1 PDLEEYTAGRA
12 VSLSGWYRRTGGKG
26 FLRKVLGA
34 LTMFCLERWFLILLL
49 AASLAGAQELEERP
63 GSTTAGSGQK
73 ADQQVD
79 SKNQF
84 RLLPKPREDRDGGEF
99 LTPGSDPE
107 NRIVWPFLR
116 HLAQDQKQFWT
127 APTRLSTADAVALL
141 PFSAFTG
148 VLIASDS
155 WISRQ
160 VPDKPDQLQ
169 RSLDISNYSV
179 YSLVGA
185 SGGALLLGY
194 FSKNDHLS
202 ETGLLAGEAAIN
214 SSGVNF
220 LFKSITQRPRPTE
233 GNGNGS
239 FFQGGSSFPSEHSAI
254 AWSMASVFAH
264 EYP

>member
-1 PDLEEYTAGRA
+1 
-12 VSLSGWYRRTGGKG
+12 
-26 FLRKVLGA
+26 
-34 LTMFCLERWFLILLL
+34 
-49 AASLAGAQELEERP
+49 
-63 GSTTAGSGQK
+63 
-73 ADQQVD
+73 
-79 SKNQF
+79 
-84 RLLPKPREDRDGGEF
+84 
-99 LTPGSDPE
+99 
-107 NRIVWPFLR
+107 
-116 HLAQDQKQFWT
+116 
-127 APTRLSTADAVALL
+127 
-141 PFSAFTG
+141 
-148 VLIASDS
+148 
-155 WISRQ
+155 
-160 VPDKPDQLQ
+160 
-169 RSLDISNYSV
+169 DISNYSV

-264 EYP
+264 EYPGPISKLLAYGLASAITVTRVTSKQHFASDAWVGSALGWYMGRQIYRAHHDTELGGAAWGPLREKGVERERNPAYMASVYVPLDSWIYPALERLASQNYVRQAYLGMRPWTRMQCAQMVQEAETDSRYQGE